1 MITSILKFV
10 TPTSFI
16 HSRIMQRKKN
26 NEKPPPML
34 VQFKGTIEE
43 VEELLF
49 YGHSIKSVSLLLRK
63 TVEEL
68 NALVV
73 KCKEM
78 TLEELAEISRI
89 RLQDY
94 LRRLQLFHAKNNFQ
108 MAAFLGKNLL
118 GQRDNPV
125 ALPEFSG
132 SLVKVVER
140 LGENL
145 EKYDKI
151 SSVKS

>member
-1 MITSILKFV
+1 M
-10 TPTSFI
+10 
-16 HSRIMQRKKN
+16 RRKKN

-34 VQFKGTIEE
+34 IQFKGTIEE

-49 YGHSIKSVSLLLRK
+49 YGHSIKAVCLLLRK

-118 GQRDNPV
+118 GQRDNPL

-145 EKYDKI
+145 EKYETF